1 MCIWVDVVGVYRAPR
16 HAPVDFRS
24 PVTGSEKGV
33 LDELRREGVSGIYF
47 QPWDFDFLARPV
59 HVPGGAILEYVEVT
73 EARLDPSSHVKG
85 TYYAFANEKK
95 GGLDGSIS

>member
-1 MCIWVDVVGVYRAPR
+1 MSSDYIVLQGTR
-16 HAPVDFRS
+16 RS
-24 PVTGSEKGV
+24 IFVPQSRLVKRGF

-73 EARLDPSSHVKG
+73 EARLDPSNHVKG
-85 TYYAFANEKK
+85 TYYAFANVKTS
-95 GGLDGSIS
+95 GLV

>member
-1 MCIWVDVVGVYRAPR
+1 MSSDYVVVQGTR
-16 HAPVDFRS
+16 RS
-24 PVTGSEKGV
+24 IFVPQSRLVKRGFLG
-33 LDELRREGVSGIYF
+33 ELRREGATGVYF
-47 QPWDFDFLARPV
+47 QPWDFDFLSRPV

-73 EARLDPSSHVKG
+73 EARLDPSNHVKG

>member
-1 MCIWVDVVGVYRAPR
+1 MSSEYIVLQGTRRSIFVPQSRVVKRGFVN
-16 HAPVDFRS
+16 
-24 PVTGSEKGV
+24 
-33 LDELRREGVSGIYF
+33 ELRREGVSGVYF

-85 TYYAFANEKK
+85 TYYAFEKAPT
-95 GGLDGSIS
+95 GET